1 MKNKVLHMFDKKMDA
16 VTAFRIAAILSFAV
30 VVLVQP
36 QIIAL
41 ADSAETSGAV
51 NIVTAKFEFLVD
63 LVFGI
68 ISSLGLLYTGWGI
81 SEWGIAFQSSEG
93 TMQGQALKRI
103 GGGIVMALAPQL
115 APILLA

>member
-1 MKNKVLHMFDKKMDA
+1 MKNKVIHMFDKKMDA
-16 VTAFRIAAILSFAV
+16 ATAFRIAAILSFAV

-36 QIIAL
+36 QIIVL
-41 ADSAETSGAV
+41 ADPAETSEAV
-51 NIVTAKFEFLVD
+51 NIVTAKFQTLID
-63 LVFGI
+63 LVAGI
-68 ISSLGLLYTGWGI
+68 ISSLGMLYTMWGI

-93 TMQGQALKRI
+93 TMQSQALKKI